1 MGLKLGMKEIDY
13 IFQNL
18 NTKGF
23 LDKLKEWSGEQAH
36 PGYLVLENVKN
47 SNDEISYLLDH
58 LIYKGIFFQKV
69 KDLSLIYHGY
79 SWFKDGGPTTAYD
92 NNDYAS
98 ISCFFSKT
106 DNKYWLLFYS
116 YGERYFFEVDTY
128 ENKPSIQKIK
138 DVLEKKYLFSVKPD
152 HNLTLRNFE
161 DDTMID
167 LSDQEKEEFKDQIN
181 LEREDK

>member
-79 SWFKDGGPTTAYD
+79 SWFKDDEDA
-92 NNDYAS
+92 YAS

-116 YGERYFFEVDTY
+116 YGEKYFFYVYVY

-138 DVLEKKYLFSVKPD
+138 DLLEKDFNLADPD
-152 HNLTLRNFE
+152 CNLTLRNFE

-167 LSDQEKEEFKDQIN
+167 LSDQEKEEFKDKIN